1 MRSSVRGQRGVALI
15 ALMASVTVMMIG
27 LAVGMP
33 AWKYV
38 VKNDK
43 EEELIFRG
51 SQIANGIRRYQAKNG
66 NALPASLDVLV
77 KGKFLRRAYKD
88 PMTKDGQWRLIR
100 QGEALPGA
108 VSPTGVPGRPGSS
121 PSPSPSPAFGQSPR
135 PNPSPS
141 PSSVGPSQ
149 GMGPGGTGVGAFV
162 GVASRSTEKGL
173 RLVNNRENYNEW
185 AFLAGQQIVVGNRVI
200 GAPQQQAQ
208 PGRGGQQ
215 QPQQRPGTVTRP

>member
-1 MRSSVRGQRGVALI
+1 MPERGQQGVALV

-51 SQIANGIRRYQAKNG
+51 SQIANAIRRYQAKNG

-77 KGKFLRRAYKD
+77 KGKFLRKAYKD
-88 PMTKDGQWRLIR
+88 PMAKDGQWRLIR
-100 QGEALPGA
+100 QGEALPGGA
-108 VSPTGVPGRPGSS
+108 NPLGVPGRLGSS
-121 PSPSPSPAFGQSPR
+121 PSPSPAPGFGQSPR
-135 PNPSPS
+135 PGASPS
-141 PSSVGPSQ
+141 PAASAFGS
-149 GMGPGGTGVGAFV
+149 GTSVGAFA

-173 RLVNNRENYNEW
+173 RLVNNREKYNEW
-185 AFLAGQQIVVGNRVI
+185 AFLPGQQLVIGNRVL
-200 GAPQQQAQ
+200 GAPPQQAQ
-208 PGRGGQQ
+208 PGRGPQ
-215 QPQQRPGTVTRP
+215 QQRPGTTTRP